1 MPQFCRGRC
10 PHRAAGPW
18 VCKNGGWCGSTSAPG
33 FAEQVWLVLGRRA
46 RPPGRA
52 ALGDCEKCRR
62 GGYQPPAEL
71 DTVTHVGADV
81 LIGPSPDVLLRGLP
95 LTPKPPLSKGGR
107 EAAGGFYYQKNA
119 AGFLF
124 AVGAGPRPARSE
136 IPICSCK
143 TVGAA
148 HRAARIPFSLRK
160 HCKG

>member
-1 MPQFCRGRC
+1 MPQFCRARC

-95 LTPKPPLSKGGR
+95 LTPKPPLSKGG
-107 EAAGGFYYQKNA
+107 AAKRRGDSIPEECGRLLIRRRGGSKT
-119 AGFLF
+119 
-124 AVGAGPRPARSE
+124 ARSG

-160 HCKG
+160 YCKG

>member
-1 MPQFCRGRC
+1 MPQFCRARC
-10 PHRAAGPW
+10 PHRAAGSW
-18 VCKNGGWCGSTSAPG
+18 VCKNGGRCGSTSAPG

-95 LTPKPPLSKGGR
+95 LTPKPPLSKGGPR
-107 EAAGGFYYQKNA
+107 SGGGILYQKNA

-124 AVGAGPRPARSE
+124 AVGVGPRPPVQGFQYALVKRRGGTPSRPCSISARR
-136 IPICSCK
+136 C
-143 TVGAA
+143 
-148 HRAARIPFSLRK
+148 RK
-160 HCKG
+160 G